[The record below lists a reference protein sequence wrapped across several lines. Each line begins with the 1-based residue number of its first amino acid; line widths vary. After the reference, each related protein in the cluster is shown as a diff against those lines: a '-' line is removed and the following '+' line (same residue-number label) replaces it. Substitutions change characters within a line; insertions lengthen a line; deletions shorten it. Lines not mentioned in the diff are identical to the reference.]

1 MKNLMVIGALCAAT
15 MLSGCIFPNKG
26 TTYSMLTLNQ
36 ITSDPVV
43 DNSVRQVKTG
53 EAYSGGVLFLSG
65 GDASISAAMQNGG
78 IRKVHH
84 VDYKV
89 NNYFWL
95 FNYTT
100 TIVHGE

>member
-1 MKNLMVIGALCAAT
+1 MKNLMLIAALVATT
-15 MLSGCIFPNKG
+15 MLTGCIFPMKG
-26 TTYSMLTLNQ
+26 TSFSMLTLNQ
-36 ITSDPVV
+36 TTSEPIV
-43 DNSVRQVKTG
+43 DSSVRPAKMG

-65 GDASISAAMQNGG
+65 GDASIGAAMRNGG
-78 IRKVHH
+78 ITKVHH

-100 TIVHGE
+100 TIVYGE